1 MKEPFDLPLMS
12 ENKARLEVAKIMADS
27 TLRVPRSNKLLRT
40 LMMERAR
47 RVAGHDRERFLD
59 ERPRFSVRF
68 LLPGVASALLF
79 VFLMAG
85 TFTLQGRLAGPVL
98 FYVPMTYLV
107 LIIGLQAYVI
117 RGAKSFWNARD
128 TELLKN
134 ILGRQILKANEL
146 DFSEYGIDAVK
157 ASNIVDGART
167 SARDLNSTLKYPI
180 DLFNAFAFTGDVF
193 FSLWKEVDKAL
204 DEPLW
209 EIEKT
214 IKGIVTTQDRKAS
227 S

>member
-1 MKEPFDLPLMS
+1 MKEPFDIPLMS

-47 RVAGHDRERFLD
+47 RVASHERERFLD
-59 ERPRFSVRF
+59 ECPRFSVRF

-79 VFLMAG
+79 VFLMVGAI
-85 TFTLQGRLAGPVL
+85 TFQGRLAGPVL

-107 LIIGLQAYVI
+107 LIIGLQAYVV
-117 RGAKSFWNARD
+117 RGAKSFWTARD

-157 ASNIVDGART
+157 ASNIVDGARA
-167 SARDLNSTLKYPI
+167 SARDLNNTLKYPM
-180 DLFNAFAFTGDVF
+180 DLFNAFAFTGDLF

-214 IKGIVTTQDRKAS
+214 IKGIVTTKEKAS